1 MNLFGFLKKKPVP
14 APKVSFDI
22 KFTKILQSKI
32 PIGAIPYVLELWNM
46 HPFSFTMPKTR
57 KSCLGNYRLQN
68 DRHTVSVN
76 ADLNTYSFLI
86 TLIHEIAH
94 QHVSINQKTFR
105 RLAEPH
111 GIEWK
116 TTFSNLLQPLL
127 VQEDIFPDDILK
139 VLVPHM
145 RNPAASSM
153 RDPKLVAALK
163 KHDANPIE
171 NGELLGKLPTG
182 VAFEFNHKTFK
193 KIENR
198 RTRTLVEDINSRKR
212 YTIPSFAEVKVI

>member
-1 MNLFGFLKKKPVP
+1 MNLFGFLKKKPIP
-14 APKVSFDI
+14 KPKVNFEE
-22 KFTKILQSKI
+22 KFTITLQAKI
-32 PIGAIPYVLELWNM
+32 PAEAVPYVIELWKVN
-46 HPFSFTMPKTR
+46 PFSFTMPKTR

-68 DRHTVSVN
+68 GRHTVSVN

-94 QHVSINQKTFR
+94 QHVSVNQKTFR
-105 RLAEPH
+105 KVAEPH
-111 GIEWK
+111 GVEWK
-116 TTFSNLLQPLL
+116 TTFTKLMQPLL
-127 VQEDIFPDDILK
+127 VQPDIFPSDILK

-153 RDPKLVAALK
+153 RDGKLVAALK
-163 KHDANPIE
+163 KHDANQME
-171 NGELLGKLPTG
+171 NGELLGKLEMG
-182 VAFEFNHKTFK
+182 VAFVFNQKTFK

-198 RTRTLVEDINSRKR
+198 RTRTLVEDIQTRKR